1 MNSIKQGSGKY
12 RAILHKQSTP
22 KDLHSPS
29 NWKSKLNDN
38 TVTNTLV
45 QQTRKNLMSRYQ
57 NSDASDIL
65 SRLKMG
71 KTLFN
76 NQLHHIGME
85 DSPFCKNCLRESNT
99 ETNEDMKHAL
109 HTCPSIQH
117 LMSHVTQTF
126 FPNIN
131 HTFSCK
137 DTIMAVM
144 DDIHP
149 LYEGKAGH
157 TIASLIWD
165 SFKKYIMLCRGKNKI
180 PLAVQVIKEIK
191 NDVTRIRNLLPNTMV
206 SKFILTSNELT
217 EIFATNNTTQPTA
230 PVLVL
235 I

>member
-1 MNSIKQGSGKY
+1 
-12 RAILHKQSTP
+12 
-22 KDLHSPS
+22 
-29 NWKSKLNDN
+29 
-38 TVTNTLV
+38 
-45 QQTRKNLMSRYQ
+45 MSRYQ
-57 NSDASDIL
+57 SSDASDIL

-99 ETNEDMKHAL
+99 ETSEDMKHAL

-157 TIASLIWD
+157 TLASLIWD
-165 SFKKYIMLCRGKNKI
+165 SFKKSQICAKRKKPRPCTSILGDGKGGSKHSFCGN
-180 PLAVQVIKEIK
+180 
-191 NDVTRIRNLLPNTMV
+191 
-206 SKFILTSNELT
+206 KFIS
-217 EIFATNNTTQPTA
+217 
-230 PVLVL
+230 
-235 I
+235 